1 MFVMS
6 LFVFIS
12 FDWLCNALA
21 CRYVPQ
27 LLLAFGKFELHVRT
41 WEFLSSSNVT
51 RAFVVK
57 VYMLRSIQLKFHYIL
72 WLGRHKKIEKFRWYR
87 QKHPLGIFRS
97 QASSVPARA
106 NMLTIFIHKNDTKQK
121 KNNKSIPLN
130 FLPRLHHLI
139 RIWKA
144 NKREKK
150 TFKFIHVI
158 DYRWIVKRS
167 RLCCVITNDNRFRSV
182 LFSLSDVYF
191 IFIPF
196 LPFFVCHLLLKRA
209 TSIANK
215 QRFNAVL
222 AFQHLYAFVLTKSF
236 ERRTK
241 GWLNIFRLLWKHIK
255 SNGIKTKMLFLC
267 SVSVISAFDS
277 ITSRKKSRQCW
288 T

>member
-1 MFVMS
+1 MHCTHELVEKLTTIKAYVLKKRIKFRIVVIIKTLSVAMFVMS

-97 QASSVPARA
+97 QASSVPAIA

-121 KNNKSIPLN
+121 KTI
-130 FLPRLHHLI
+130 
-139 RIWKA
+139 KA
-144 NKREKK
+144 SLQI
-150 TFKFIHVI
+150 FYL
-158 DYRWIVKRS
+158 DYI
-167 RLCCVITNDNRFRSV
+167 I
-182 LFSLSDVYF
+182 
-191 IFIPF
+191 
-196 LPFFVCHLLLKRA
+196 
-209 TSIANK
+209 
-215 QRFNAVL
+215 
-222 AFQHLYAFVLTKSF
+222 
-236 ERRTK
+236 
-241 GWLNIFRLLWKHIK
+241 
-255 SNGIKTKMLFLC
+255 
-267 SVSVISAFDS
+267 
-277 ITSRKKSRQCW
+277 
-288 T
+288 